1 MLAYLK
7 ETMFLFKDN
16 QELVWKV
23 AKCYESKV
31 VQYLKPL
38 KKVTKDNEMMLS
50 NKIEEFIKVT
60 LLLVVSTSFNC

>member
-7 ETMFLFKDN
+7 ETMFLFEGN
-16 QELVWKV
+16 RELVWKV

-31 VQYLKPL
+31 VQYLRPL

-60 LLLVVSTSFNC
+60 LFLVVATSFNW